1 MGMRRLDDDI
11 LDWLCEQ
18 IPDAEVSARGGRPAA
33 DKRKVIQGIFW
44 VLDNGAKWKDLPA
57 EFGAKST
64 VHRWFRKWAQAGVF
78 EILMGEAGSL
88 VEQRNGFK
96 VYECFVDGTFA
107 KAKGGGDGIGCTR
120 AGKGVKIMIMVDA
133 KGLPVAAYSTSASA
147 HESHL
152 VQRLFDFMVP
162 GQVPER
168 LIGDKA
174 YDDDN
179 LDDQMAEMGVEMI
192 APNRSNRS
200 QTQDGRP
207 LRRYKKRWTV
217 ERTIAWLQHFRR
229 LCIRW
234 EKSTVLFQGLLHLAC
249 CLLLMK
255 EVLG

>member
-1 MGMRRLDDDI
+1 LAPRALFTAGF
-11 LDWLCEQ
+11 
-18 IPDAEVSARGGRPAA
+18 VSGLGPESSRYLWE
-33 DKRKVIQGIFW
+33 KR
-44 VLDNGAKWKDLPA
+44 AP
-57 EFGAKST
+57 
-64 VHRWFRKWAQAGVF
+64 
-78 EILMGEAGSL
+78 L
-88 VEQRNGFK
+88 VERRNGFK
-96 VYECFVDGTFA
+96 IYECSVDGTFA

-133 KGLPVAAYSTSASA
+133 RGLPVAAYSTSASG

-162 GQVPER
+162 GQVPEP

-234 EKSTVLFQGLLHLAC
+234 EKSTMLFQGMLHLAC